1 MADGNNVEQCG
12 RNREAC
18 ESREQD
24 DDCGVANERS
34 IAPQLGYYSLFFH
47 HDQTLL
53 R

>member
-1 MADGNNVEQCG
+1 MADGNDIEQCG

-24 DDCGVANERS
+24 YDHGVANERS
-34 IAPQLGYYSLFFH
+34 VAPQLGYHSLFFQ